1 MCYVILIIYS
11 FISQWF
17 IHDKYNFP
25 NKYNFPVQLR
35 EKGTRR
41 MFIFMTPTRWRIK
54 LNEELNN

>member
-25 NKYNFPVQLR
+25 NKYSFPVQLR

-54 LNEELNN
+54 